1 MLNLIRILKSCL
13 KRNLGLNYK
22 NTEGNDIMKQERTLE
37 YFTIE
42 KQLLYGIVQRVTGLL
57 VLLFCLS
64 ITILMQDATT
74 NICMG
79 ILSLYGLRLILSNRK
94 ILFR

>member
-1 MLNLIRILKSCL
+1 
-13 KRNLGLNYK
+13 
-22 NTEGNDIMKQERTLE
+22 MKQKTLE

-42 KQLLYGIVQRVTGLL
+42 KQLLYGIIQRGIGLL
-57 VLLFCLS
+57 ILLFALS
-64 ITILMQDATT
+64 IIILMKDTT
-74 NICMG
+74 ANICMG

>member
-1 MLNLIRILKSCL
+1 
-13 KRNLGLNYK
+13 
-22 NTEGNDIMKQERTLE
+22 MKQERTLE

-64 ITILMQDATT
+64 IIILMKDTTAT
-74 NICMG
+74 ICMG
-79 ILSLYGLRLILSNRK
+79 ILSSYGLRLILSNRK

>member
-1 MLNLIRILKSCL
+1 MIRILKICL
-13 KRNLGLNYK
+13 KRNLELNYR
-22 NTEGNDIMKQERTLE
+22 NTREKGIDNMRQERTIE

-42 KQLLYGIVQRVTGLL
+42 KQLLYGIVQRGTGLL
-57 VLLFCLS
+57 ILLFCLF
-64 ITILMQDATT
+64 IVVLMQDATAT
-74 NICMG
+74 ICMG

>member
-1 MLNLIRILKSCL
+1 
-13 KRNLGLNYK
+13 
-22 NTEGNDIMKQERTLE
+22 MKQERTLE

-42 KQLLYGIVQRVTGLL
+42 KQLLYGIVQRGTGILI
-57 VLLFCLS
+57 LLFALS
-64 ITILMQDATT
+64 IIILMQDATA

-79 ILSLYGLRLILSNRK
+79 ILSLYGLRLIFSNRK

>member
-1 MLNLIRILKSCL
+1 
-13 KRNLGLNYK
+13 
-22 NTEGNDIMKQERTLE
+22 MKQERTLE

-42 KQLLYGIVQRVTGLL
+42 KLLVYGIIQRGIGLL

-64 ITILMQDATT
+64 IIILMKDTTAT
-74 NICMG
+74 ICMG

>member
-1 MLNLIRILKSCL
+1 
-13 KRNLGLNYK
+13 
-22 NTEGNDIMKQERTLE
+22 MKQERTLE

-42 KQLLYGIVQRVTGLL
+42 KQLLYGIVQRGTGLL

-64 ITILMQDATT
+64 ITILMKDTTAT
-74 NICMG
+74 ICMS

>member
-1 MLNLIRILKSCL
+1 
-13 KRNLGLNYK
+13 
-22 NTEGNDIMKQERTLE
+22 MKQKTLE

-42 KQLLYGIVQRVTGLL
+42 KQLLYGFVQRGIGLL
-57 VLLFCLS
+57 ILLFALS
-64 ITILMQDATT
+64 IIILMKDTTAT
-74 NICMG
+74 ICMG